1 MLNNL
6 VQAIVPLVEQE
17 NVVTQAPNVP
27 VLQGKQPLTSSDLSS
42 KYKQKAGKPTSSDG
56 ITTQLSPHHKIPQI
70 KSPPPPVYHLTID
83 CRGGGKLFIH
93 TLLEAAVIQQSWLE
107 SSTGERWDG
116 ITMYTWRLYTWS
128 DGLCMGEGGGGYQWN
143 FMVFHQLHRVRISQ
157 IRTNQK
163 MWNHLHVP

>member
-83 CRGGGKLFIH
+83 CRGGGGTIH
-93 TLLEAAVIQQSWLE
+93 PYTVGSC
-107 SSTGERWDG
+107 SNSTIMAG
-116 ITMYTWRLYTWS
+116 IFYR
-128 DGLCMGEGGGGYQWN
+128 GGVGWYYDVYVEVVH
-143 FMVFHQLHRVRISQ
+143 ME
-157 IRTNQK
+157 
-163 MWNHLHVP
+163 